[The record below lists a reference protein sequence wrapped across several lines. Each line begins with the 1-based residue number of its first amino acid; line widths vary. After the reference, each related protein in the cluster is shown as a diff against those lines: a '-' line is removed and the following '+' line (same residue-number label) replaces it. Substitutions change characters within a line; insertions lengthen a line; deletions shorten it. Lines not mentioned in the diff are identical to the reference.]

1 MKKDRKNA
9 ILDIVTKYEIDTQ
22 ETLQALLLE
31 RGFNVTQATV
41 SRDIKQLSL
50 FKTLGENGN
59 YKYTLPVKN
68 EEKKVRKAFETL
80 FIDSVSTVDRAMNT
94 VVVKCHTGMANA
106 VCSKLD
112 NAGFTNIV
120 GTLAGDDTIFILMR
134 TEQDAEN
141 LLTNLLNMIH
151 N

>member
-50 FKTLGENGN
+50 TKTLGENGN
-59 YKYTLPVKN
+59 YKYTLPVKS
-68 EEKKVRKAFETL
+68 EEKKVRRAFETL
-80 FIDSVSTVDRAMNT
+80 FADSVSTVDRANR
-94 VVVKCHTGMANA
+94 VRHTATA
-106 VCSKLD
+106 T
-112 NAGFTNIV
+112 AGNPVPKMDSNPLIV
-120 GTLAGDDTIFILMR
+120 RFAPMSLPYSIF
-134 TEQDAEN
+134 
-141 LLTNLLNMIH
+141 
-151 N
+151 